1 MAVSHTGTGTVCGDG
16 KFSRDVLYY
25 VTKRE
30 ILTKN
35 KETGYFTEKFTVP
48 LYYWTKLFVTKAQK
62 IKLFII

>member
-1 MAVSHTGTGTVCGDG
+1 
-16 KFSRDVLYY
+16 
-25 VTKRE
+25 VTNAE

-48 LYYWTKLFVTKAQK
+48 LYYWAKLFVTKAQK